1 MRKTVVG
8 FVASML
14 LVASAAVAG
23 TGALTGTVIDDQG
36 QPVEGARVS
45 LWVADQCVGYVL
57 SNTGGM
63 FLFDAVDE
71 GTYTVRAGMMRVG
84 KAQIDGVIVIADQ
97 TTDVG
102 PITLIGAGPRPG
114 TNPRPRSQ
122 QID

>member
-23 TGALTGTVIDDQG
+23 TGALTGTVVDDQG

-57 SNTGGM
+57 SSNGGV
-63 FLFDAVDE
+63 FLFDTLDE

-84 KAQIDGVIVIADQ
+84 KAQLDDVVVIADQ

-102 PITLIGAGPRPG
+102 MIVLIGTGPQPG
-114 TNPRPRSQ
+114 PNPRPRSQ
-122 QID
+122 QVD